1 MANRTTPQDQ
11 PQQNA
16 KAAGTGEDR
25 SPTENDERQQQRA
38 EAAEMKERGT
48 LTPESNKQGV
58 TSHLPVE
65 ETESMYRT
73 EDERDD
79 PTMDKK
85 DLRKSA

>member
-16 KAAGTGEDR
+16 KAAPTGKDR
-25 SPTENDERQQQRA
+25 NPAENDERQKQRA
-38 EAAEMKERGT
+38 EAAEMRERGT

-58 TSHLPVE
+58 TSHLPVD

-73 EDERDD
+73 EDDRD
-79 PTMDKK
+79 
-85 DLRKSA
+85 

>member
-1 MANRTTPQDQ
+1 MANRTTSQDQ
-11 PQQNA
+11 TQQNA
-16 KAAGTGEDR
+16 GTAQTSKDR
-25 SPTENDERQQQRA
+25 TSEGNKERDLQRA

-65 ETESMYRT
+65 ETEYMYRT

-79 PTMDKK
+79 ATTDNK

>member
-16 KAAGTGEDR
+16 NAAPRGKDR
-25 SPTENDERQQQRA
+25 NPTENDERQKQRA

-65 ETESMYRT
+65 ETEYMYRT
-73 EDERDD
+73 EDEREDA
-79 PTMDKK
+79 TLDKK
-85 DLRKSA
+85 NLRKSA